1 MPLAAA
7 TETKQAIINVNEGL
21 EIASSIRQINSDLI

>member
-7 TETKQAIINVNEGL
+7 TETKQAIINVERR
-21 EIASSIRQINSDLI
+21 IRDRFQHTTK